1 MVLASGAKL
10 GPYEIQSALGAG
22 GMGEVY
28 RAKDTRLDRTVAI
41 KVLSSNLTATP
52 ELKQRFERE
61 ARTIS
66 SLQHPHI
73 CVLHDIG
80 HDAAS
85 GTDFLIMEYLEGETL
100 ANRVRKGPLP
110 LAEHLSIAIQIA
122 DALAAAHS
130 AGIVHRD
137 LKPGNVILTKS
148 GAKLLDFGLAKPLS
162 STAASSAIS
171 SAPTFTAAQTLSG
184 PSPMVSPLTTQGTM
198 IGTIQYMSPE
208 QIEGKEADARS
219 DIFAFGAML
228 YEMACG
234 KRPFEG
240 KSQIKVA
247 SAILEDH
254 PTPLR
259 SLQPKV
265 PAEFERLINICLS
278 KDPHERVQCAHDL
291 KLQLM
296 WLRESGMQAAS
307 GQTEKGA
314 KPLTRAWWL
323 VAAVFVLSAAVI
335 TALVLRRTAAP
346 MSVEA
351 YILPPEKTNFTLTLD
366 DASGPVVI
374 SPDGMKIAFV
384 AQDDQTNDRIYVR
397 ALDDKDAKP
406 VPGTENATYPF
417 WSPDGESLGF
427 FSGGRLRRISLNG
440 GPVLDIC
447 KAERPR
453 GGSWGRDTILFTPD
467 VVSGVF
473 RVSPNAGSTPVQVTT
488 VASDHT
494 TNRWPVLLPDGK
506 HFLYLATNHSTPD
519 PSARNGIYFA
529 SLDGKENQFVA
540 PAESNVVYARGHLLW
555 EQGGS
560 LLAQAFDPARGKVSG
575 ETAAVAA
582 DVGFNLSTWRAGFD
596 ANENGTLI
604 YQASQSHGNEKLL
617 LFTRDGK
624 SVPVGDNNAYLDIR
638 ISPDGRKAAAL
649 GTGASH
655 DIWLLNL
662 DQGTRVRFTFG
673 YASDG
678 MAWSADGKY
687 LYYSTVGKTCRI
699 VRKPVEGA
707 GQETTVYENDAPV
720 HITDVSSDG
729 RYMLVEQGYGKIP
742 LTTLIVPLAQD
753 VKPRPLTDDPIATYY
768 ARFSHDG
775 KWIVYVTAETGRN
788 ELYATS
794 LLQGGKQQLT
804 SAGGFWN
811 RWTADGKTIFF
822 ATGAGGVFAL
832 PIKVTND
839 AIEPGKPVPLFTVAG
854 LPTMGFYD
862 EPFDATPDGRRF
874 LLKVI
879 GERTGPSRAVL
890 VTNWPMKLKK

>member
-1 MVLASGAKL
+1 MALASGTKL
-10 GPYEIQSALGAG
+10 GSYEIQSALGAG

-28 RAKDTRLDRTVAI
+28 RATDTRLDRIVAI
-41 KVLSSNLTATP
+41 KILPTHLSLSP
-52 ELKQRFERE
+52 EFKQRFERE
-61 ARTIS
+61 ARTVS
-66 SLQHPHI
+66 SLNHPHI
-73 CVLHDIG
+73 CHLYDVGSQD
-80 HDAAS
+80 
-85 GTDFLIMEYLEGETL
+85 GTDFLVMEFLDGETL
-100 ANRVRKGPLP
+100 ADRLRRGALP
-110 LAEHLSIAIQIA
+110 LTEHLNIAIQIA

-171 SAPTFTAAQTLSG
+171 SAPTFNPAQTLSS

-228 YEMACG
+228 YEMASG

-240 KSQIKVA
+240 KSQIKIA

-254 PTPLR
+254 PPALR

-265 PAEFERLINICLS
+265 TAEFERLVSTCLS
-278 KDPHERVQCAHDL
+278 KDAQARFQCAHDL

-296 WLRESGMQAAS
+296 WLRESGTQAAS
-307 GQTEKGA
+307 GQTEKSA

-323 VAAVFVLSAAVI
+323 FTAFVVLLAAVI
-335 TALVLRRTAAP
+335 TALVLRRGPAP

-351 YILPPEKTNFTLTLD
+351 YILPPDKSSFTLTVD
-366 DASGPVVI
+366 DASGPIVI
-374 SPDGMKIAFV
+374 SPNGKKIAFV
-384 AQDDQTNDRIYVR
+384 AREDQGSDRIYVR

-406 VPGTENATYPF
+406 VSGTENATYPF
-417 WSPDGESLGF
+417 WSPDSDALAF

-440 GPVLDIC
+440 GPMLDIC

-453 GGSWGRDTILFTPD
+453 GGSWGQNAILFTPD
-467 VVSGVF
+467 VVGGVF
-473 RVSPNAGSTPVQVTT
+473 RVSPNSGSTPVPVTT
-488 VASDHT
+488 AASDHT
-494 TNRWPVLLPDGK
+494 TNRWALLLPDGK
-506 HFLYLATNHSTPD
+506 HFLYLATNHSNPE
-519 PSARNGIYFA
+519 PSNRNGIYFA
-529 SLDGKENQFVA
+529 SLDGKENHFVV
-540 PAESNVVYARGHLLW
+540 PAESNAVYARGHLLW

-560 LLAQAFDPARGKVSG
+560 LLAQAFDSATGKVSG
-575 ETAAVAA
+575 DTAAVAA
-582 DVGFNLSTWRAGFD
+582 DVGYHRSTWRAAFD

-604 YQASQSHGNEKLL
+604 YQASLGPGSEKLL
-617 LFTRDGK
+617 LFSKDGK
-624 SVPVGDNNAYLDIR
+624 SVPVSDGSAYADIR
-638 ISPDGRKAAAL
+638 ISPDGGKAAAL
-649 GTGASH
+649 GIGASH
-655 DIWLLNL
+655 DIWLLNP

-687 LYYSTVGKTCRI
+687 LYYSTLGKTSRI

-707 GQETTVYENDAPV
+707 GQESTVYESDTPV
-720 HITDVSSDG
+720 HISDVSPDG
-729 RYMLVEQGYGKIP
+729 RYILVEQGYGKIP
-742 LTTLIVPLAQD
+742 LTTLVVPLVPDA
-753 VKPRPLTDDPIATYY
+753 KPRPLTDEPIATYY

-794 LLQGGKQQLT
+794 ILQGGKQQLT
-804 SAGGFWN
+804 SAGGYWN
-811 RWTADGKTIFF
+811 RWAADGKTIFF
-822 ATGAGGVFAL
+822 ATEAGGVFAL

-839 AIEPGKPVPLFTVAG
+839 AIEPGRPELLFTVAG
-854 LPTMGFYD
+854 LPSMGFYD
-862 EPFDATPDGRRF
+862 QPFDATPDGRRF

-879 GERTGPSRAVL
+879 DERAGPSRAVL
-890 VTNWPMKLKK
+890 VTNWPARLKR